1 MFSDCISRGHRV
13 SEGTGDRIVTFTD
26 LLIML
31 PNETLEQI
39 DDDIKRLH
47 TSVSDREEFVELAV
61 EYALQSLRE
70 ES

>member
-1 MFSDCISRGHRV
+1 
-13 SEGTGDRIVTFTD
+13 VTFTD